1 MWETAGALRGWSV
14 VVAGRAKHACGPL
27 GGTPHCRGMWGMCVQ
42 GGIDAFFK
50 YDGPL
55 GCWWDEAKGTHTV
68 AGR

>member
-1 MWETAGALRGWSV
+1 M
-14 VVAGRAKHACGPL
+14 VAGRAKHACGPL